1 MNRLRNASALV
12 LALGVAGALT
22 ACSQDSDEATESAPT
37 APTSSETSTPSIT
50 AGAGATTP
58 ATDSASVLGPDG
70 FGALTLGM
78 DRAQAVA
85 SGTVEPV
92 DESNGGCALSQLS
105 GAPGDATPA
114 APEVGSGIVY
124 LSSNLGVAAIV
135 AYPGVTTP
143 EGIGI
148 GSPVSAVDQAY
159 PDWDP
164 SDDLQR
170 GAAAV
175 PGNGEAVYRIA
186 YDDAGAVT
194 EVTLQFA
201 DQDCYE

>member
-1 MNRLRNASALV
+1 MKRARTASALV
-12 LALGVAGALT
+12 LALGMAGALT
-22 ACSQDSDEATESAPT
+22 ACSQDSDDATESAPT
-37 APTSSETSTPSIT
+37 TSTSSETSTPPTT

-58 ATDSASVLGPDG
+58 STDSAPVLGPDG

-78 DRAQAVA
+78 DRAQAEA
-85 SGTVEPV
+85 SGVVEPV

-105 GAPGDATPA
+105 AAPGDATPA

-124 LSSNLGVAAIV
+124 FSSTLGVAAIDG
-135 AYPGVTTP
+135 YPGITTP

-170 GAAAV
+170 GAAPV
-175 PGNGEAVYRIA
+175 PGNDEAVYRIA
-186 YDDAGAVT
+186 FDDAGTVT
-194 EVTLQFA
+194 EVTLQLVN
-201 DQDCYE
+201 QDCYE